1 MWTFDGIGTQPLD
14 LHSSVHSLDTLFFP
28 SHDMQPLKAKVHY
41 HRFRVAELR
50 IVIVIPRNRF
60 VLEQA

>member
-1 MWTFDGIGTQPLD
+1 MPTFDGIGTQPLG

-28 SHDMQPLKAKVHY
+28 SHDMQPPKSKVHY
-41 HRFRVAELR
+41 YRFRIAELR
-50 IVIVIPRNRF
+50 IVVVVPRNRF